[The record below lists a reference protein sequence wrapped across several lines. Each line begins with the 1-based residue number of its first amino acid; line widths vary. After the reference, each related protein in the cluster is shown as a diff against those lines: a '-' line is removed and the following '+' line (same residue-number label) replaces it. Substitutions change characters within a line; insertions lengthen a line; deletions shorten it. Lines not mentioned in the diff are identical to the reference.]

1 MGEEV
6 TVNGPTGL
14 VAALR
19 LGRVALPILVLAL
32 GLGVPGRSAAQGS
45 PPDPD
50 LVQFAGAYTAAWNAH
65 DLPAVL
71 ALFAPGAVV
80 RERWGAVPPAVWDTR
95 DPRVARAY
103 LEDSLFGE
111 AYDTHGFAW
120 ASGHRQIAA
129 WAAARFAQHHR
140 FAAGPYHA
148 AGETVGWPYREFTD
162 PYQLLPGVGPL
173 EGDAEAVVRDGRI
186 TVLSLVV
193 SPASVQQRRGEMA
206 TAEAARLRAPGRAG
220 PLLDGPSVPPR
231 GPQPA
236 AAEPADAA
244 WPVALGGLALLAVAT
259 VALRRR
265 RLP

>member
-1 MGEEV
+1 V
-6 TVNGPTGL
+6 TGPG
-14 VAALR
+14 APAPAR
-19 LGRVALPILVLAL
+19 LVLAVAL
-32 GLGVPGRSAAQGS
+32 A
-45 PPDPD
+45 
-50 LVQFAGAYTAAWNAH
+50 FAGWGALPRPLHAQEPAPVPVARAYTAAWNAH

-80 RERWGAVPPAVWDTR
+80 RERWGAVPPAVWDTG

-103 LEDSLFGE
+103 LDDSRFGE

-120 ASGHRQIAA
+120 ASGRRQIAA

-148 AGETVGWPYREFTD
+148 TGETAGWPYREFMD

-193 SPASVQQRRGEMA
+193 SPASVQQRRGEVA
-206 TAEAARLRAPGRAG
+206 TAEAARLRALRRAG
-220 PLLDGPSVPPR
+220 PLRDGPSVPPR
-231 GPQPA
+231 GPQQ